1 VKFTPVAAPFGGYW
15 TGFARAYFAAKSL
28 GVADRSHE
36 AVFRAVHEDGTLPR
50 NPTDDELAA
59 FYTQFGVPAA
69 RFVATLNGPAVAA
82 AMQQAQVFVQ
92 RNGVEGTPTMIV
104 AGKYRVTAQTQ
115 ADVCAWSTSWWR
127 GNAPRPG
134 RGAESRPRQRLIAS
148 HTPLPDGARYPC
160 GLASGDAVLT
170 RPPEMFR

>member
-1 VKFTPVAAPFGGYW
+1 
-15 TGFARAYFAAKSL
+15 
-28 GVADRSHE
+28 
-36 AVFRAVHEDGTLPR
+36 VFRAVHEDGTLPR

-115 ADVCAWSTSWWR
+115 ADVLRVVDQLVAR
-127 GNAPRPG
+127 ERAAAR
-134 RGAESRPRQRLIAS
+134 SRR
-148 HTPLPDGARYPC
+148 
-160 GLASGDAVLT
+160 
-170 RPPEMFR
+170 